1 MPRNKVAWR
10 RFVFVV
16 LIIASLAV
24 LTVSFRET
32 ESGPVHTVQQAAAGL
47 QATERAGEFPYQHQ
61 FRLREGIHNA
71 DAGFRDFK
79 EAHI

>member
-32 ESGPVHTVQQAAAGL
+32 ESGPVHAIQQTTAGL
-47 QATERAGEFPYQHQ
+47 LALCSRGVHALLSLSRTGMAG
-61 FRLREGIHNA
+61 
-71 DAGFRDFK
+71 
-79 EAHI
+79 

>member
-10 RFVFVV
+10 RGVFVV

-32 ESGPVHTVQQAAAGL
+32 ESGPVHAIRQGAAGL
-47 QATERAGEFPYQHQ
+47 LAPMQSWGDRIAQPFQDGYHWLTTIG
-61 FRLREGIHNA
+61 
-71 DAGFRDFK
+71 
-79 EAHI
+79 